1 MNRKE
6 KIIEILKSNI
16 HLSFI
21 EDELTGSDHP
31 AMTHKYHSELTGFEQ
46 SADAIMAI
54 PLEMPSDVDI
64 EDMADKKH
72 PCYND
77 HVDSNA
83 IDCNIGF
90 IEGAKWAINEILKRN
105 GKGNYL

>member
-6 KIIEILKSNI
+6 KIIEILNTYQSI
-16 HLSFI
+16 IPPLH
-21 EDELTGSDHP
+21 DEGMVDP
-31 AMTHKYHSELTGFEQ
+31 MDFHKV
-46 SADAIMAI
+46 ADAIMAI
-54 PLEMPSDVDI
+54 PIEVPSDVDI

-105 GKGNYL
+105 GIQESQEK